1 MRISD
6 WVSDVCSSDLE
17 GALQSA
23 AIGRRHQGF
32 AGPSGLCH
40 RLHGIAFRLAELLK
54 ERLLR
59 RNVFRRPFRIFPV
72 FSEESP
78 APGRWAPRPRAGCG
92 MDARKR
98 VAAAIQDYLD
108 RERMSRQQFALKQT
122 LGKPPTDN
130 LLMCLFYDRTLS
142 FVDGH
147 TNLPLH

>member
-6 WVSDVCSSDLE
+6 WSSDVCSSDL
-17 GALQSA
+17 LQSA

-98 VAAAIQDYLD
+98 VAAAIKDYL
-108 RERMSRQQFALKQT
+108 RSEEHTSELQSLMRISYAVFCLK
-122 LGKPPTDN
+122 KKRN
-130 LLMCLFYDRTLS
+130 
-142 FVDGH
+142 
-147 TNLPLH
+147 NN

>member
-6 WVSDVCSSDLE
+6 WSSDVCSSDLM
-17 GALQSA
+17 QSA

-32 AGPSGLCH
+32 AGTSGLCL

-72 FSEESP
+72 FSETFP
-78 APGRWAPRPRAGCG
+78 APGRWAPRPRAGGG

-98 VAAAIQDYLD
+98 VA
-108 RERMSRQQFALKQT
+108 SALKEYMAGGSEEQ
-122 LGKPPTDN
+122 G
-130 LLMCLFYDRTLS
+130 
-142 FVDGH
+142 GGEG
-147 TNLPLH
+147 